1 MIVVI
6 IAGGSGT
13 RLWPLSTPEY
23 PKHLLKI
30 NGDTKS
36 LVQQTY
42 DRASQLADK
51 VYIVTEA
58 GHVQHVKDQL
68 SNLPEDAFIVEPA
81 RRGTSSCI
89 IAALVHIAKDNDNDE
104 PIVFLS
110 ADHYVRDVAGFKH
123 SFKIA
128 AKISQESQR
137 ITLVGVE
144 PDYPATGFG
153 YIQKGELFDEA
164 TYTFEVHSFKEK
176 PDHDT
181 AQSYLKSGNYL
192 WNSGYFVGSIN
203 TFKKAMQDYTPDLL
217 SNYNKLVEATPDT
230 YQDIYLSFENI
241 SIDYALIEKVQNLL
255 VVPASFDWLDLGSF
269 SDLHKAIGSDSQGNS
284 SKGLLE
290 TEKVANSYIENQEEK
305 PMVVIGLDN
314 VVIINS
320 KNGILVARKDMS
332 QKIGEV
338 SKRLKKKG
346 E

>member
-13 RLWPLSTPEY
+13 RLWPLSTPDY

-36 LVQQTY
+36 LMQQTY
-42 DRASQLADK
+42 DRAAKLADK
-51 VYIVTEA
+51 VYVVTEA
-58 GHVQHVKDQL
+58 GHVDHVKTQL
-68 SNLPEDAFIVEPA
+68 SNLPDDAFIVEPA

-89 IAALVHIAKDNDNDE
+89 LAALAHIAKDNDSDE

-110 ADHYVRDVAGFKH
+110 ADHYVRDIAGFKH

-128 AKISQESQR
+128 AKISQESKR
-137 ITLVGVE
+137 IVLVGVE

-181 AQSYLKSGNYL
+181 AQGYLKSGQYL

-203 TFKKAMQDYTPDLL
+203 TFKSAMQDYNSGLL
-217 SNYNKLVEATPDT
+217 SNYNRLCEATEAEYKDV
-230 YQDIYLSFENI
+230 YLSFENI
-241 SIDYALIEKVQNLL
+241 SIDYALIEKVKNLL
-255 VVPASFDWLDLGSF
+255 VVPSSFDWLDLGSF
-269 SDLHKAIGSDSQGNS
+269 SDLHKAIGSDQKGNS
-284 SKGLLE
+284 INGLVE
-290 TEKVANSYIENQEEK
+290 PEAVNNSYIENQDEK

-338 SKRLKKKG
+338 SKRLKAKG